1 MVCKQ
6 ADNKADVVPCNRLPF
21 QGKKAQGFRE
31 ESIMKKGVLLMTICG
46 LGFLLAANISCAVNS
61 KNDLLRVEKV
71 ATPQEAVEIFKV
83 RKLSRSEGA
92 EAAEAAKNQPDKQAL
107 VKKSTAG
114 VRRVPT
120 GDNDFQY
127 MPDSAKSMGTEIL
140 LAEMAKE
147 VAGKVFSE
155 LQGDVAA
162 RIAVV
167 NGVPISDL
175 KRDTEFGRVV
185 GEYLLTDLADRGL
198 NVTELRMGKEI
209 TILPQTGE
217 FILSRNIGELANKT
231 PEVEY
236 VVVTTFA
243 NTRKTLIVQ
252 GRLVRLS
259 DGAIRTSWRYSLP
272 LNQELLALFQSST
285 PPYKIAVKGIGR

>member
-1 MVCKQ
+1 
-6 ADNKADVVPCNRLPF
+6 
-21 QGKKAQGFRE
+21 
-31 ESIMKKGVLLMTICG
+31 MKKGVLLMTICG
-46 LGFLLAANISCAVNS
+46 LGLLLAANISCAVSS

-71 ATPQEAVEIFKV
+71 GAPQESAEIFKV
-83 RKLSRSEGA
+83 RKLSRSEAA